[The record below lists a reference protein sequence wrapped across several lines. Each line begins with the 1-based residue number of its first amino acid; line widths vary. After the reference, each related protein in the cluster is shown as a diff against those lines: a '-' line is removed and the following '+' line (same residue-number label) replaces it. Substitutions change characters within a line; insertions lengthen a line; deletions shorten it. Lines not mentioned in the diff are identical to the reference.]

1 MTIYIQTD
9 QEGLITDAITYP
21 HGDYIPVETPAPL
34 PVGLIGG
41 AYELLGGNIIYRR
54 EWDKNQDFEDLR
66 AEVEQ
71 LKSKVEEL
79 EGKGEKYNSPVS
91 PLSPL
96 SPSK

>member
-1 MTIYIQTD
+1 MPIYIQTD
-9 QEGLITDAITYP
+9 QERRIAAAITYP

-41 AYELLGGNIIYRR
+41 ADELLGGNIIYRR
-54 EWDKNQDFEDLR
+54 EGDKNQDLEDLR

-79 EGKGEKYNSPVS
+79 EGKGERTIRA
-91 PLSPL
+91 
-96 SPSK
+96 